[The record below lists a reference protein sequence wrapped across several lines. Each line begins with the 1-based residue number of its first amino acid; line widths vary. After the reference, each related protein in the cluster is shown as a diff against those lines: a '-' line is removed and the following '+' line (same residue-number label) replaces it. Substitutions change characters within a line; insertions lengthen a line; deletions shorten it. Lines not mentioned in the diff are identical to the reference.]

1 MSNHNN
7 GNGEGGLG
15 TNVGS
20 VLAGA
25 LGATVPEVNPVKP
38 DAKVCF
44 GPSCPDRRRAFRND
58 THDRGFGEYG
68 PRWERPGNHEGTQR
82 HQRVPVPEV
91 FGSIAL
97 DSVDRIE
104 LKLTFHEDAHC
115 DLIPQRLR
123 VDTHI
128 DKKKLLGS
136 AFVDRGTQP
145 IKSNHT
151 QASLIRVGLANNGFY
166 LADARSYRKHEPD
179 TKLKYYSRPK
189 RCVVLEFRRNIAGAI
204 PLDSVTQDEVRTLAN
219 LSWAECFV
227 WDNTQVE
234 PLPGHK
240 SDRSVTI
247 NCRGPERD
255 MKSKRMIVIRDG
267 SIVSLPAVV
276 ES

>member
-1 MSNHNN
+1 VSNHSN
-7 GNGEGGLG
+7 GNGGGLS

-20 VLAGA
+20 VLANV
-25 LGATVPEVNPVKP
+25 LGATVPEVNLVEP
-38 DAKVCF
+38 DTKVCF
-44 GPSCPDRRRAFRND
+44 GPSCPDRRRPFRND
-58 THDRGFGEYG
+58 THDRGFGEHG
-68 PRWERPGNHEGTQR
+68 PRWDRPDNRQGTQR
-82 HQRVPVPEV
+82 SQYVPVSEV
-91 FGSIAL
+91 FGSVAL

-115 DLIPQRLR
+115 DLIPQQLRL
-123 VDTHI
+123 DTTKI
-128 DKKKLLGS
+128 DKKKVLGS
-136 AFVDRGTQP
+136 QYVDRGTQP

-179 TKLKYYSRPK
+179 RVLKYYNRPK
-189 RCVVLEFRRNIAGAI
+189 RCVVLEFRRNIDGAI
-204 PLDSVTQDEVRTLAN
+204 PLDSVTQDEVRALAN

-240 SDRSVTI
+240 PDRSVTI

-255 MKSKRMIVIRDG
+255 MKPKRMLAIRDG
-267 SIVSLPAVV
+267 SIVSVPAVV